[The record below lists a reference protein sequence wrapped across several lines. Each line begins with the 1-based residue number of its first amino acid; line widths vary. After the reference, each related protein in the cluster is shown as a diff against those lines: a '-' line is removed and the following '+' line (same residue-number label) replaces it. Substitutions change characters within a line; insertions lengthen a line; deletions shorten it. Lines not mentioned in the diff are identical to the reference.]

1 MKGRPKFEIKNK
13 FTGYCEAFSFAEKR
27 NFDGELL
34 IDTFYKFEPC
44 DIDNDG
50 IYEIRCCQYTSFFG
64 HSDFVGTA
72 VSFIKYDNVTST
84 FNVVDAYFELGDI
97 V

>member
-1 MKGRPKFEIKNK
+1 MAVVLKGEELERELRGREPLTGSIKLRERDSES
-13 FTGYCEAFSFAEKR
+13 EAV
-27 NFDGELL
+27 
-34 IDTFYKFEPC
+34 
-44 DIDNDG
+44 
-50 IYEIRCCQYTSFFG
+50 YTSFFG